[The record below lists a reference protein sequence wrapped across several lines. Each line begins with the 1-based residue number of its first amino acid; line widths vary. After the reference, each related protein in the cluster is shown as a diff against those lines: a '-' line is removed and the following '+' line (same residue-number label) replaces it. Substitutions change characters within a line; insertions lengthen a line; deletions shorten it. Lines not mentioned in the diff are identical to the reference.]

1 MGNLQG
7 LEKMD
12 DTCGKTGHRGRV
24 DRGFTVF
31 GFIVFIYF
39 KQKPYYLCNVW
50 RVGYASY
57 MNLLVA

>member
-1 MGNLQG
+1 
-7 LEKMD
+7 MD